1 MIQDFFDIVEWHD
14 LAIFVLSICL
24 SALLVLVAPMFPRF
38 FGDGKHTTA
47 IQAMHNR
54 ATPRVGGIAIFSA
67 LAMSSMFA
75 PVLLADGYKQFV
87 LAASIIFFVGLLED
101 LGFGISPKVRLLA
114 AAAASLAAIALLGVW
129 LPRTGIPGLD
139 ALMPHWAVG
148 VPITLLATA
157 GVANA
162 FNMIDGLNGLAAMI
176 AIVAAVALGLIA
188 DQAGYAAMTHLTMM
202 LAAGVL
208 GFFVI
213 NYPLGRIFL
222 GDAGAYTLGFVLS
235 WFGISILLN
244 APDASPWAVL
254 LTMFWPVADMLLAIY
269 RRIRGKV
276 VMSAPDRLHAHQMVM
291 RALEICVLGRE
302 KRHIA
307 NPLTTLVLAPF
318 VVAPPIAG
326 VMFWNQTAVSFVA
339 LVCFGG
345 LFFGAYLAIPGMLG
359 RCRSKRTSS
368 HPIGPMTS
376 GID

>member
-1 MIQDFFDIVEWHD
+1 MLQNFLDVVEWHD
-14 LAIFVLSICL
+14 PAIFLLSMCI
-24 SALLVLVAPMFPRF
+24 SALLVLVAPMVPRF
-38 FGDGKHTTA
+38 FGDGRHTVA
-47 IQAMHNR
+47 RQAMHKR
-54 ATPRVGGIAIFSA
+54 ATPRVGGIAIFAA
-67 LAMSSMFA
+67 LSVSSLFA
-75 PVLLADGYKQFV
+75 PVLIADGYKQFV
-87 LAASIIFFVGLLED
+87 LAAGIIFFVGLLED
-101 LGFGISPKVRLLA
+101 LGFGISAKVRLLA
-114 AAAASLAAIALLGVW
+114 AATASLTAIVLLGVW

-139 ALMPHWAVG
+139 ALMAYGAVG

-162 FNMIDGLNGLAAMI
+162 FNMIDGLNGLAAMA
-176 AIVAAVALGLIA
+176 AIVASVALGLIA
-188 DQAGYAAMTHLTMM
+188 HKAGYTVMTHLTMM

-213 NYPLGRIFL
+213 NYPLGLIFL

-254 LTMFWPVADMLLAIY
+254 LTMFWPVADMMLAIY

-276 VMSAPDRLHAHQMVM
+276 MMLAPDRLHAHQMVM
-291 RALEICVLGRE
+291 RALEICVLGRK

-307 NPLTTLVLAPF
+307 NPFTTLVLAPF

-326 VMFWNQTAVSFVA
+326 VMLWNQTAISFVA

-345 LFFGAYLAIPGMLG
+345 LFFGSYVAIPGKLG
-359 RCRSKRTSS
+359 RWRSKRTGS
-368 HPIGPMTS
+368 HPFDPMTS
-376 GID
+376 RID

>member
-1 MIQDFFDIVEWHD
+1 MFQIFFAAIGWHD
-14 LAIFVLSICL
+14 LAIFVLSLCL

-38 FGDGKHTTA
+38 FGDGRHTAA

-54 ATPRVGGIAIFSA
+54 DTPRVGGIAIFAA
-67 LAMSSMFA
+67 LAMSSMFVPA
-75 PVLLADGYKQFV
+75 MLADGYKLCV
-87 LAASIIFFVGLLED
+87 LAAGIIFFVGLLED
-101 LGFGISPKVRLLA
+101 LGFGISPEVRLLA
-114 AAAASLAAIALLGVW
+114 AAIASLTAIGLLGVW

-139 ALMPHWAVG
+139 TLMPYWVVG

-162 FNMIDGLNGLAAMI
+162 FNMIDGLNGFAAFT
-176 AIVAAVALGLIA
+176 AIVASAALGLIA
-188 DQAGYAAMTHLTMM
+188 VQAGYTEMTHLTTM
-202 LAAGVL
+202 LAASVL
-208 GFFVI
+208 GFFII
-213 NYPLGRIFL
+213 NYPSGRIFL

-276 VMSAPDRLHAHQMVM
+276 MMSAPDRLHAHQMAM
-291 RALEICVLGRE
+291 RALEICVMGRG

-307 NPLTTLVLAPF
+307 NPLCTLVLAPF
-318 VVAPPIAG
+318 VAAPPVAG
-326 VMFWNQTAVSFVA
+326 VMFWDQTVISFAA

-345 LFFGAYLAIPGMLG
+345 LFFGSYLIVPRILVH
-359 RCRSKRTSS
+359 CRS
-368 HPIGPMTS
+368 S
-376 GID
+376 GQVRFEAAE